1 MSSAPFG
8 FLNINKPAGITA
20 HDVVARVRK
29 AIRVKQVGHAGTLDP
44 MATGVLP
51 VAVGKACRLLRFLHG
66 GKVYLAEI
74 LIGQQTDTDDI
85 EGKVL
90 AKSDLRP
97 ADEAI
102 AQTLLSFQGIQMQ
115 VPPKYSAIHIDGER
129 LYDLARQGKA
139 PDNIPARQVN
149 VERIEMLGIDFPT
162 VKARIA
168 CSAGTY
174 IRSIARDLGEKLQ
187 TYACL
192 QSLTR
197 EAAGPFNLMS
207 AINLCDLEQIAKE
220 GNWLPLL
227 VAPQSVLELHDV
239 KLDEHQARLIRLGQ
253 SVLVETASP
262 PENLVMALLQ
272 DELVAVCRCAS
283 ETTGTFVRI
292 QPEVVIAN
300 G

>member
-20 HDVVARVRK
+20 HDVVARVRR

-74 LIGQQTDTDDI
+74 LLGQQTDTDDI

-90 AKSDLRP
+90 ATSSSQPPPP
-97 ADEAI
+97 AILEAL
-102 AQTLLSFQGIQMQ
+102 QSFQGKQMQ
-115 VPPKYSAIHIDGER
+115 IPPKYSAIHINGER

-139 PDNIPARQVN
+139 PDNIPAREVI
-149 VERIEMLGIDFPT
+149 IEAIDALGIEFPV
-162 VKARIA
+162 VKARIT

-192 QSLTR
+192 QALTR
-197 EAAGPFNLMS
+197 EAAGPFKLMS
-207 AINLCDLEQIAKE
+207 AINLCDLEETVKE

-227 VAPQSVLELHDV
+227 ISPQSVLDLHDV

-262 PENLVMALLQ
+262 PENLVMALCE

>member
-51 VAVGKACRLLRFLHG
+51 VAVGKACRLLRFLSG

-85 EGKVL
+85 EGKVV
-90 AKSDLRP
+90 ATCDLQP
-97 ADEAI
+97 PLEAI
-102 AQTLLSFQGIQMQ
+102 SGALLSFKGRQMQ
-115 VPPKYSAIHIDGER
+115 VPPKYSAIHIDGQR

-139 PDNIPARQVN
+139 PDNIPAREVN
-149 VERIEMLGIDFPT
+149 IEQIEALAIDFP
-162 VKARIA
+162 VVRARIA

-192 QSLTR
+192 KSLSR
-197 EAAGPFNLMS
+197 EAAGPFKLMS
-207 AINLCDLEQIAKE
+207 AINLSDLEKTAKE
-220 GNWLPLL
+220 GDWLPLL
-227 VAPQSVLELHDV
+227 VSPQSVLDLDDV

-253 SVLVETASP
+253 SVLVETAGP
-262 PENLVMALLQ
+262 PQNLVMALCH

-283 ETTGTFVRI
+283 ETNGTFVRI